1 MLSKCSILFRR
12 IEDGVGFSISP
23 SLYMQS
29 ASKLNDSNWSTGSLV
44 DKTLVLGFLSSSL
57 PSSFSLD
64 NIAIAVCILAYSYKC
79 LVDL

>member
-1 MLSKCSILFRR
+1 
-12 IEDGVGFSISP
+12 
-23 SLYMQS
+23 
-29 ASKLNDSNWSTGSLV
+29 V
-44 DKTLVLGFLSSSL
+44 DKTLVLWFLSSSL